1 MPRHPVSIAVMATLV
16 LVAGCGSSGSKQTS
30 SGGVDKVTAGVIAI
44 ADVAPIYLG
53 KAKGFFSKRS
63 IDLTLQPGS
72 GGGVSIPGVVSGKF
86 QFAFGNITSLMVARD
101 QGLPVKVIAN
111 GNSSTGVAGQDFSA
125 VVVKQ
130 DSPIKSAKDLT
141 GHSVAVNNLK
151 NIGDTTV
158 RASVRKAGGD
168 PAKVKFVELAL
179 PDMAAAVNTGRV
191 DAAWV
196 VEPFLTIARDQG
208 QRVVAWN
215 MVDAAPEL
223 TVGTYFTLDKTVH
236 DNPGLVRRFT
246 DAINESLA
254 YAAVHLDEARQIIST
269 YTQIP
274 ANLLSRLTLPKW
286 STTLN
291 RASIE
296 QLAALAQ
303 QDGLVKKAPDLAALL
318 P

>member
-1 MPRHPVSIAVMATLV
+1 MPRRPVTIALVATLA
-16 LVAGCGSSGSKQTS
+16 LTACGSSGSTRTS
-30 SGGVDKVTAGVIAI
+30 DGVDKVTAGVIAI

-53 KAKGFFSKRS
+53 KAKGFFSKRG

-86 QFAFGNITSLMVARD
+86 QFAFANITSLMVARD
-101 QGLPVKVIAN
+101 QELPVKVIAN

-130 DSPIKSAKDLT
+130 DSPIKSAKDLA

-196 VEPFLTIARDQG
+196 VEPFVTIARDQG

-223 TVGTYFTLDKTVH
+223 TVGTYFTLDKTIH
-236 DNPGLVRRFT
+236 DNPGLVQRFT

-254 YAAVHLDEARQIIST
+254 YTAAHTDEARQIVAT

-274 ANLLSRLTLPKW
+274 PNVLARITLPKW

-291 RASIE
+291 RASIQ

-303 QDGLVKKAPDLAALL
+303 QDGLVKKAPDLGALL